1 MIRTR
6 KRMTLCICLL
16 IFNVAFIWINSML
29 PRAVSSAFSR
39 LVGSVINFFFPGP
52 DIPPSG
58 GGHGILRKIAHL
70 TEFCCLGMLLH
81 WLAGMLRQKRWEHI
95 VYPLLAGIAV
105 AALDETIQC
114 FNPGRGPGIL
124 DVCIDTLGVTLGV
137 LLVLIAHRFVKRK
150 SVE

>member
-52 DIPPSG
+52 DIPSSG

>member
-16 IFNVAFIWINSML
+16 IFNVAFIWGNSML
-29 PRAVSSAFSR
+29 SQQASAAFSKM
-39 LVGSVINFFFPGP
+39 VGRIIDWIFPGP
-52 DIPPSG
+52 SASSG

-95 VYPLLAGIAV
+95 VYPLAAGVIV

-137 LLVLIAHRFVKRK
+137 LLVLIARRFIKKK
-150 SVE
+150 S